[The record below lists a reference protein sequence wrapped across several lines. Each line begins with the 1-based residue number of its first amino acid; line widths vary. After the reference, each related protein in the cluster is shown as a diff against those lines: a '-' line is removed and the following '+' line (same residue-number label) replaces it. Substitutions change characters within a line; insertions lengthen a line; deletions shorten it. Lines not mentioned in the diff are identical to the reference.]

1 MFCRNC
7 GNKLD
12 SCAKFCSR
20 CGTKNEI
27 QVVQQV
33 QNPTNNY
40 VIKKWKLLN
49 TSTISLLIF
58 ITIILA
64 NVIVYP
70 LSLKGDDDMTSG
82 MEWFFFIL
90 LPSIPLFMG
99 SFALGIISICQFIK
113 DKKNNINIS
122 TFRIIF
128 IILNIIQLLI
138 MSVMVIWIALW
149 WNGIV

>member
-7 GNKLD
+7 GNRLD
-12 SCAKFCSR
+12 SNAKFCSR
-20 CGTKNEI
+20 CGTQNKI
-27 QVVQQV
+27 QIVQQF
-33 QNPTNNY
+33 QNPNIN
-40 VIKKWKLLN
+40 VNKKWKLLN

-70 LSLKGDDDMTSG
+70 LSLSDDMTSG
-82 MEWFFFIL
+82 MEWFFFVL
-90 LPSIPLFMG
+90 LPSIPMFLG

-138 MSVMVIWIALW
+138 MAIMVIWIVLW